1 MRFLST
7 RVHGAI
13 DYSTGALLIISPWL
27 FGFADGG
34 AAQWVP
40 VVLGLSILLLSLL
53 TAYEWGAV
61 KAIPMPLHLGIDLAS
76 GALLAVSPWLFG
88 FAALVWLP
96 HVVVGLF
103 EVTVSLVT
111 RTVPDGHVQGQ
122 ASGTLA

>member
-13 DYSTGALLIISPWL
+13 DYLTRALLIVSPWL

-40 VVLGLSILLLSLL
+40 VVLGAGIVLLSLL

-61 KAIPMPLHLGIDLAS
+61 KAVPMPVHLGIDLAS
-76 GALLAVSPWLFG
+76 GLLLAVLPWLFG

-96 HVVVGLF
+96 HVLVGLF
-103 EVTVSLVT
+103 EIAVSLVT
-111 RTVPDGHVQGQ
+111 RTVPGAGAERQ
-122 ASGTLA
+122 AHGNAA